1 MAGISDEFLKKLAS
15 IGQSAAMAP
24 YGAAAAPAVAPLP
37 AMPVAPPAQPPPM
50 AALPPPP
57 EQAPLMPLGLGAAQ
71 AQPSP
76 QAQQRSSSDP
86 LAGMQLAGQL
96 PAAGQALGRMFDQYS
111 DRNVK
116 HKVRSGSGALRAML
130 RALAGG

>member
-24 YGAAAAPAVAPLP
+24 YGVAAAPAVAPLP
-37 AMPVAPPAQPPPM
+37 AMPAPVAPAPPM
-50 AALPPPP
+50 AALPTPP
-57 EQAPLMPLGLGAAQ
+57 EQEPLMPLGLGAAQ

-76 QAQQRSSSDP
+76 QTQQRASSDP

-96 PAAGQALGRMFDQYS
+96 PAAGQALGRMFDAYS